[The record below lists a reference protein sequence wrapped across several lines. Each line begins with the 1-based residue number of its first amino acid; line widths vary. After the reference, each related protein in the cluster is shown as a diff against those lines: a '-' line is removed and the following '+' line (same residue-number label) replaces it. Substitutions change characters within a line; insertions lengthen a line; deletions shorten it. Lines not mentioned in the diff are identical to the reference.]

1 MATHTPNVY
10 LPESVLAALRER
22 AAEQQKSVEEI
33 AGELILRGLS
43 EQNKSTLEELQ
54 EYGRQKALERYGRV
68 PTEEEEEVVEIV
80 RTHRQSRQR

>member
-1 MATHTPNVY
+1 MATHTPNIY

-43 EQNKSTLEELQ
+43 EQNRGALEGLQ
-54 EYGRQKALERYGRV
+54 EYGHQKALERYRRV
-68 PTEEEEEVVEIV
+68 PTEEEVVEIV
-80 RTHRQSRQR
+80 RTRRQARQR

>member
-1 MATHTPNVY
+1 MATHTPSIY

-22 AAEQQKSVEEI
+22 AAEQQRSVEEI

-43 EQNKSTLEELQ
+43 EQNKDTLEELQ

-68 PTEEEEEVVEIV
+68 PTEEEVVEIV
-80 RTHRQSRQR
+80 RTRRQARQR